1 MQNSNASTSS
11 PAAVDTAP
19 FLLRSRRFLRR
30 TPPPLRTAARL
41 FRQASGRRMMLRE
54 PSVRVREAAAAELE
68 GRQSD
73 WAYSKP
79 VVVVDVLWNLAVALV
94 GAAVLCVSTK
104 EEPCVPLRVWIVGY
118 SLQGLIHSLCVVLE
132 YRKRRRVR
140 RSEDGSASSNGGGD
154 REWSF
159 SSESDDLDY
168 DNVERLLHTD
178 ENSLT
183 KHVESANTM
192 LSFIWWVIGFYWVTA
207 GGQSL
212 TRDSPQ
218 LYWICITFL
227 AFDVVIV
234 LICVAVACLIGIA
247 VCCCLPCI
255 LAILYVVADQEGAT
269 KEEIEQLPKYKFRVI
284 KESKK
289 EDDIPESSKGIMM
302 QCDSDATAEHAI
314 ALEDAECCI
323 CLSAYDDGAELR
335 ELPCN
340 HHFHCTCIDKWLLL
354 NATCPLCKFN
364 ILRSSNHHQEV

>member
-1 MQNSNASTSS
+1 
-11 PAAVDTAP
+11 
-19 FLLRSRRFLRR
+19 
-30 TPPPLRTAARL
+30 
-41 FRQASGRRMMLRE
+41 MLRE
-54 PSVRVREAAAAELE
+54 SSVRVREAAAAELE

-118 SLQGLIHSLCVVLE
+118 LLQGLIHSLCVVVE
-132 YRKRRRVR
+132 FNKRRRVR
-140 RSEDGSASSNGGGD
+140 RSQDGSTSSSGGAD

-168 DNVERLLHTD
+168 DNVERFLHTD
-178 ENSLT
+178 DNSIT

-207 GGQSL
+207 GGQNL

-234 LICVAVACLIGIA
+234 LLCVAVACLIGIA

-255 LAILYVVADQEGAT
+255 LAILYVVADQVT
-269 KEEIEQLPKYKFRVI
+269 KLLYLILY
-284 KESKK
+284 
-289 EDDIPESSKGIMM
+289 
-302 QCDSDATAEHAI
+302 
-314 ALEDAECCI
+314 
-323 CLSAYDDGAELR
+323 
-335 ELPCN
+335 
-340 HHFHCTCIDKWLLL
+340 WLL
-354 NATCPLCKFN
+354 F
-364 ILRSSNHHQEV
+364 S